1 MAIET
6 APDKTSPDKTST
18 GEVHPED
25 GISDDYHYS
34 QSREIG
40 SLQGLIPCEV
50 TGATFPSLY
59 LVRSSWLARTAARV
73 TFSMLLLAAIAL
85 VFVPW
90 QQNSRGS
97 GIVIARDP
105 QQRQQPVVAM
115 YDGVVDWIKEGF
127 QEGSHVI
134 EGEELMRLKPFADD
148 EMTSVQ
154 TQLKELR
161 IKKDSLENNVA
172 TERLIIL
179 SRETAGLADL
189 RSAAADIE
197 ASEAKLL
204 QAKAMVQEVTADY
217 KAKKFQYNGD
227 MKLYEIQLK
236 SLLEIAKSEADERSA
251 FQKLIKADQAE
262 KEQFSFLQA
271 KRDALKSKERE
282 VHIKNSE
289 AQNKLQDGTQKIA
302 EVNKEIEDVN
312 IKLGQLDRLSVK
324 ATRTGI
330 IQSLQVNSRS
340 DSVKKNDVLFEI
352 VPETNE
358 LAVKLTIRGND
369 SPLIHVGNEV
379 RLQFQGWPAIQW
391 VGWPSVA
398 VGTFGGR
405 VNSINPGGDSKG
417 DFDVYVTPDDS
428 QVPWPDNRY
437 LRQGVRANGWVLLRT
452 VPLGFELWRQLNGFP
467 PMIDD
472 PTGKGSGG
480 GKDDIKKPKLPK

>member
-6 APDKTSPDKTST
+6 APEKSPTIAPGHED
-18 GEVHPED
+18 HPNH
-25 GISDDYHYS
+25 GGHDDHHDS
-34 QSREIG
+34 QPRDIG

-73 TFSMLLLAAIAL
+73 TFGMLILGAIAL

-90 QQNSRGS
+90 QQSSRGT
-97 GIVIARDP
+97 GTVIARDP
-105 QQRQQPVVAM
+105 QKRLQPVVAM
-115 YDGVVDWIKEGF
+115 ADGVVDWIKEGF
-127 QEGSHVI
+127 QEGSHVV
-134 EGEELMRLKPFADD
+134 EGEELMRLKPFADG
-148 EMTSVQ
+148 EIRSVE
-154 TQLKELR
+154 TQLQQLKFQK
-161 IKKDSLENNVA
+161 INAQNNV
-172 TERLIIL
+172 ENEKVNIR
-179 SRETAGLADL
+179 SREAAGIAELEQAT
-189 RSAAADIE
+189 SEIV
-197 ASEAKLL
+197 ASNAKLE
-204 QAKAMVQEVTADY
+204 QARRMVVEELAVH
-217 KAKKFQYNGD
+217 KAKKFEYDGVMQ
-227 MKLYEIQLK
+227 LYAEQLK
-236 SLLEIAKSEADERSA
+236 SLLDVAKAEAEERSA
-251 FQKLIKADQAE
+251 WQKYEKAQQAE
-262 KEQFSFLQA
+262 IEQFNVLQS
-271 KRDALKSKERE
+271 KQDAYKSKKQE
-282 VHIKNSE
+282 VDIKNNE
-289 AQNKLQDGTQKIA
+289 AMNKFQDAEQKVA
-302 EVNKEIEDVN
+302 SLNKEIEDVN
-312 IKLGQLDRLSVK
+312 IKLQQLDRLSVK

-330 IQSLQVNSRS
+330 IQSLHVNSRS
-340 DSVKKNDVLFEI
+340 DSVKKNDVLYEI
-352 VPETNE
+352 VPETDQ

-405 VNSINPGGDSKG
+405 VNSINPGGDTKG

-472 PTGKGSGG
+472 PTGKGSGDK
-480 GKDDIKKPKLPK
+480 KDDVKKPKLPK